1 MVYYCFTHIVLY
13 YIILYYFHT
22 IHESIPGRRLYCH
35 DIFLVPTISI
45 DSTQFRRHVLQ
56 RCPVG
61 DAAAVE
67 LAMDGFGEELGAVGV
82 EQRGAASWSCWWQ
95 TTLWSFV
102 P

>member
-1 MVYYCFTHIVLY
+1 
-13 YIILYYFHT
+13 
-22 IHESIPGRRLYCH
+22 
-35 DIFLVPTISI
+35 
-45 DSTQFRRHVLQ
+45 
-56 RCPVG
+56 VG

-82 EQRGAASWSCWWQ
+82 EQRGASWWQ